1 MDKFNVKKKRN
12 KKKQKLTS
20 RVFNTERK
28 KDRKEGIERENERQM
43 KNGQKEVINKV
54 KMFPIKKVH
63 SFKRLHR

>member
-1 MDKFNVKKKRN
+1 MKKKRK
-12 KKKQKLTS
+12 KKKQKLKS
-20 RVFNTERK
+20 RVGIHKEIE
-28 KDRKEGIERENERQM
+28 KDRKEGIERETERQM